1 MTVSLRPITTE
12 NWRECIRLAVLPEQQ
27 RFVATNV
34 HSLAQAR
41 FFPELRP
48 CAIYADETMVG
59 FVMYLRYPDNGRYWI
74 MRFMIDHQQQGRGY
88 GKAAMRLVIE
98 RLATFPDCD
107 AIWLD
112 YMPENEV
119 ARRLYTGCGFQ
130 AIETDDSG
138 AIVVALDVRPLRAAT
153 ATERDISKPPV
164 VTVIEEANDDAA
176 MYVYDRLQ
184 RFNDAQSPP
193 MRAAHLA
200 ADAPQPLHLF
210 LKDTDGR
217 VWGGVIGKT
226 VWDWL
231 QIDYLWVDE
240 RLRGQG
246 YGTLLMAGI
255 EAAARRRGC
264 NHALVETYSWQARG
278 FYEGLGYRVIYVLE
292 DSPPGGA
299 DYRFRK
305 DFA

>member
-1 MTVSLRPITTE
+1 M
-12 NWRECIRLAVLPEQQ
+12 
-27 RFVATNV
+27 
-34 HSLAQAR
+34 
-41 FFPELRP
+41 
-48 CAIYADETMVG
+48 
-59 FVMYLRYPDNGRYWI
+59 
-74 MRFMIDHQQQGRGY
+74 
-88 GKAAMRLVIE
+88 
-98 RLATFPDCD
+98 TFPDCD
-107 AIWLD
+107 TIWLD
-112 YMPENEV
+112 YEPDNEA
-119 ARRLYTGCGFQ
+119 ARRLYAGCGFH
-130 AIETDDSG
+130 ETGTDESG
-138 AIVVALDVRPLRAAT
+138 QIVAALDVRPLRTTVVGERAAS
-153 ATERDISKPPV
+153 ASPV
-164 VTVIEEANDDAA
+164 VTVVEEANDDAA

-184 RFNDAQSPP
+184 RYNDAQSPP

-210 LKDTDGR
+210 VKDADGR

-255 EAAARRRGC
+255 ERAARQRGC
-264 NHALVETYSWQARG
+264 NHAVVETYSWQARG
-278 FYEGLGYRVIYVLE
+278 FYEGLGYRVISVLE
-292 DSPPGGA
+292 DSPPGYA